1 VSQAGGL
8 PHHHTGSLTGKDE
21 LYRALFNQAGIQE
34 IGSSADLGNV
44 VKAFLYLPSFTG
56 NRVVVITPTGA
67 GGIMTL
73 DAMEKHGFEPSVL
86 SKETVAKIAHLF
98 RPWKSVSNP
107 LDILS
112 AGMAHGTSVCTRR
125 YLKHVLPMGCGHSV
139 CQSVAPLH

>member
-1 VSQAGGL
+1 
-8 PHHHTGSLTGKDE
+8 
-21 LYRALFNQAGIQE
+21 
-34 IGSSADLGNV
+34 
-44 VKAFLYLPSFTG
+44 
-56 NRVVVITPTGA
+56 VVVITPTGA

-112 AGMAHGTSVCTRR
+112 AEWLTGTSVCTRR
-125 YLKHVLPMGCGHSV
+125 YLKHVLPMGMWTFCLP
-139 CQSVAPLH
+139 SVAPLH